1 MKNLKTIALTLITLS
16 FFSCVQTSDELKVGE
31 VRKINQNDSIELF
44 EYNFS
49 DRYRN
54 VIIARFKNKPALT
67 VNQTIQSG
75 KTTYNQATV
84 IIENDSIIVLRK

>member
-1 MKNLKTIALTLITLS
+1 MKNLKTIALALITISLS
-16 FFSCVQTSDELKVGE
+16 SCVDTSDELKVGE

-44 EYNFS
+44 EYNYS
-49 DRYRN
+49 NKYHN
-54 VIIARFKNKPALT
+54 VIIARFKNKPVTT
-67 VNQTIQSG
+67 VNQAIQSG

>member
-1 MKNLKTIALTLITLS
+1 MKNLKTIALTLITIS
-16 FFSCVQTSDELKVGE
+16 FFSCVDPNALRVGE

-44 EYNFS
+44 EYNYS
-49 DRYRN
+49 ESRHN
-54 VIIARFKNKPALT
+54 VIITRFKNKPVTT
-67 VNQTIQSG
+67 VNQAVQSG